1 MSRDVWDAET
11 YTTRTCTKMSSL
23 NKITGNLDEMLSAFQ
38 IDFNAKSISQRNC
51 KTIQYVKGKDKA
63 FEKIRTSTD
72 KRVWLKKKAQKI
84 DSKERI
90 P

>member
-1 MSRDVWDAET
+1 
-11 YTTRTCTKMSSL
+11 
-23 NKITGNLDEMLSAFQ
+23 MLSAFQ

-51 KTIQYVKGKDKA
+51 KTVQYVKGKDEA

-72 KRVWLKKKAQKI
+72 KRVWLPPPLEKKAQKI